1 MEDKEGRVFL
11 HFLNSQIVRKVEDG
25 KYGPFSVI
33 ALPKSSKYADY
44 TFIVDSNRIHA
55 DKFSDKK
62 SFTVMSADRDI
73 RLTKSFPDGTDE
85 SGRTLYRDESITVK
99 PAELQSELDAWK
111 VHSSLE
117 RKESLQERFEE
128 KAEEDMFMD
137 SLSEDGDIPI
147 EL

>member
-1 MEDKEGRVFL
+1 MEERDSRVFL

-44 TFIVDSNRIHA
+44 TFIVDSDRIHA

-62 SFTVMSADRDI
+62 SFTVMSAERDI

-85 SGRTLYRDESITVK
+85 NGRTVYRDEVLTVK

-117 RKESLQERFEE
+117 RKESDQERFVER
-128 KAEEDMFMD
+128 AEEDMFMD
-137 SLSEDGDIPI
+137 SLREDGDIPP